1 MAAEV
6 SGAGKTGTEL
16 DEAGVV
22 QAINAF
28 TAEVEFAVSAD
39 EAEAIQNITG
49 YDASGSSY
57 EIEDTAAE
65 LISAQDTVLNDP
77 GVRHVEVISGVNGGD
92 EVTAVDGAVLTSFS
106 ADIDFDVRIQ
116 LRQLPQKLPELENF
130 HRLDDAEEFLL
141 QAVL

>member
-1 MAAEV
+1 M
-6 SGAGKTGTEL
+6 
-16 DEAGVV
+16 V
-22 QAINAF
+22 QAISWSF
-28 TAEVEFAVSAD
+28 TAEVEFAVGAD

-77 GVRHVEVISGVNGGD
+77 GVRYVEVISGVNGGD

-106 ADIDFDVRIQ
+106 ADIDFDVMDTAQAIAA
-116 LRQLPQKLPELENF
+116 EVTGAGNF
-130 HRLDDAEEFLL
+130 STDLDDAGRIFCYRRYCKC
-141 QAVL
+141 V